1 MEEAGKHVRANED
14 ATTLTDIARDMNHVP
29 VKQKAEKSGSSS
41 SRRLQEMT
49 GSKSALE
56 ATCTLTGGGGEAER
70 LNLGKG
76 SP

>member
-41 SRRLQEMT
+41 SRRPQ
-49 GSKSALE
+49 
-56 ATCTLTGGGGEAER
+56 R
-70 LNLGKG
+70 
-76 SP
+76 